1 MLRPVIE
8 LNYDCD
14 RGLLGAAL
22 ADRFRPLALDE
33 ETTDWIAQ
41 QQARPHGLLAT
52 ALMQLLSRFSSSYD
66 VHGLLGAYS
75 MHLLS
80 EQAWGELLE
89 GRRATA
95 LLDVGAGAGYVTE
108 RARAWADEIVC
119 TESSPRLRARAIRRG
134 LDVHD
139 VDLSTARLGRTF
151 DVVSCL
157 NVLDR
162 TARPLSLLAG
172 LREHL
177 MPGGRLIVSIPL
189 PPQPHVH
196 VAGGTVAPSERLP
209 SVARSWEIAAREL
222 TERLFIER
230 GFTPVRLARV
240 PYLSRGDARASLYV
254 LDAAVWVLSR
264 A

>member
-1 MLRPVIE
+1 MIE

-14 RGLLGAAL
+14 RGLLGDAL
-22 ADRFRPLALDE
+22 AARFRPLALDE
-33 ETTDWIAQ
+33 ETTEWISQ
-41 QQARPHGLLAT
+41 QQGRPHGLLAT
-52 ALMQLLSRFSSSYD
+52 GLIRLLSRFASSYD

-108 RARAWADEIVC
+108 RARAWTDEIVC
-119 TESSPRLRARAIRRG
+119 TESSRRLRARALRRG
-134 LDVHD
+134 LNVLD
-139 VDLSTARLGRTF
+139 VDLSSARLGRRF
-151 DVVSCL
+151 EIVSCL

-162 TARPLSLLAG
+162 TARPLSLLEG
-172 LREHL
+172 LVEHL
-177 MPGGRLIVSIPL
+177 APDGRLIVAIPL
-189 PPQPHVH
+189 PAQPHVH

-230 GFTPVRLARV
+230 GFAVERLARA
-240 PYLSRGDARASLYV
+240 PYLSRGDAHASLYV
-254 LDAAVWVLSR
+254 LDSAVWVLAR
-264 A
+264 APKRG